1 MNWRK
6 AMGKETSALWKNKI
20 WATIELPKGNKPMG
34 CKWVYTVKYKGNG
47 TLERYKARLI
57 VKGYTRAYK
66 VDH

>member
-1 MNWRK
+1 
-6 AMGKETSALWKNKI
+6 
-20 WATIELPKGNKPMG
+20 MG
-34 CKWVYTVKYKGNG
+34 CKWVYTVKYKVNG